1 MPLRQRCSDADVA
14 TGTFAAYQVIKPL
27 WGKISLR
34 DLKLPDERHPEKAHR
49 PDNAQPKKPHWI
61 RVKAPTS
68 EGYKKTRDILR
79 EKKLVTVC
87 EEAGCPNVGECWSQG
102 HATMMIMGEI
112 CTRGCTFCN
121 VATGKP
127 QSLDAFEPGRVAHA
141 VSELGL
147 SHVVVTSVDR
157 DDLADGGADH
167 FAQTIRAIR
176 HRSPD
181 TTIEVLIPD
190 FLRCDPEALETVVA
204 ARPDV
209 LNHNLETVP
218 GLYPEVRPG
227 ARYFHSLRLL
237 QRVKE
242 LDPTMFTKSGIMVGL
257 GEDRQSVGQVM
268 DDMRSA
274 NVDFLTIGQY
284 LQPTPKHHRVDRF
297 VTPEEFKAY
306 ETAAWGK
313 GFLMVSATPL
323 TRSSYHA
330 GDDFARMRAARQ
342 AGRG

>member
-1 MPLRQRCSDADVA
+1 M
-14 TGTFAAYQVIKPL
+14 
-27 WGKISLR
+27 R
-34 DLKLPDERHPEKAHR
+34 DLKLPDQRHPEKAHR
-49 PDNAQPKKPHWI
+49 ADNAQPKKPSWI
-61 RVKAPTS
+61 RVKAPGGA
-68 EGYKKTRDILR
+68 GYNETRKIIR
-79 EKKLVTVC
+79 ENRLSTVC

-127 QSLDAFEPGRVAHA
+127 DALDAFEPGRVAHA
-141 VSELGL
+141 VATLGL
-147 SHVVVTSVDR
+147 NHVVITSVDR
-157 DDLADGGADH
+157 DDVEDGGAEH

-176 HRSPD
+176 HRAPD
-181 TTIEVLIPD
+181 TTIEILTPD
-190 FLRCDPEALETVVA
+190 FLRCAPSALETVVE

-209 LNHNLETVP
+209 FNHNLETVP
-218 GLYPEVRPG
+218 GLYPSVRPG

-242 LDPTMFTKSGIMVGL
+242 LDPSIFTKSGIMVGL
-257 GEDRQSVGQVM
+257 GEDRQGVLQVM

-274 NVDFLTIGQY
+274 DIDFLTIGQY
-284 LQPTPKHHRVDRF
+284 LQPTPKHHAVERF
-297 VTPEEFKAY
+297 VTPEEFASYEKA
-306 ETAAWGK
+306 AFGK

-330 GDDFARMRAARQ
+330 GDDFARLRDARQ
-342 AGRG
+342 RKLGIA